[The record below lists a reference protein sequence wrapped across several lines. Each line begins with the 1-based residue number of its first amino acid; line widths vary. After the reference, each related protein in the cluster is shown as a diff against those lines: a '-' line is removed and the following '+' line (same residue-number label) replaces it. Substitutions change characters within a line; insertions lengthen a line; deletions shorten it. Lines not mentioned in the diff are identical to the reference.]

1 MVPAN
6 AKKNG
11 CYGQFQTRLCKG
23 GCGRWF
29 PTPEHP
35 HGPIEPGAR
44 SLKFIATCV
53 GKIYK
58 QQKNKILTEQNL
70 KIVATYLGKNSDSNR
85 TGLSHRFDT

>member
-1 MVPAN
+1 MDSFKPDYVRE
-6 AKKNG
+6 G
-11 CYGQFQTRLCKG
+11 VVG
-23 GCGRWF
+23 GSLLRNI
-29 PTPEHP
+29 PTDLLSQE
-35 HGPIEPGAR
+35 AR